1 MYFVYTTNFY
11 EFRIFFSNYY
21 VYRRKNN
28 GMHNRMRYDGKIRL
42 IYCIH
47 IPVHMTTSME
57 EFIIVIALGI
67 IYIGAL
73 IAYNKFGKKKDSE

>member
-1 MYFVYTTNFY
+1 
-11 EFRIFFSNYY
+11 
-21 VYRRKNN
+21 
-28 GMHNRMRYDGKIRL
+28 MRYDCKIRL